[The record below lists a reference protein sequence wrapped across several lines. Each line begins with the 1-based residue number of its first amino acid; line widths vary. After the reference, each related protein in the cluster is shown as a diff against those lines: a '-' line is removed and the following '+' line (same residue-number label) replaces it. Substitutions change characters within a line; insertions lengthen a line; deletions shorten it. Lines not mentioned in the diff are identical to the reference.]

1 METNGFTWPSIV
13 QALAAVA
20 YLVLAWYLS
29 NQQSKLSKQ
38 QNQLTERQNAISE
51 QHRKLAEQQNT
62 LLEQQNRL
70 AIYDKRYELNKIF
83 IELVNDLVDI
93 DFLDSNQTKEQ
104 LFNKSNNII
113 SLMGSRTIA
122 RDSLFDKEFNTLFND
137 KIYQIS
143 KIINTIYYIKA
154 EFESDISVS
163 RSARPCFVKYAEQ
176 QMMILKA
183 AKEVSE
189 KMEKEF
195 YLGDIQ
201 TKK

>member
-93 DFLDSNQTKEQ
+93 DFLDSNQTKE
-104 LFNKSNNII
+104 
-113 SLMGSRTIA
+113 
-122 RDSLFDKEFNTLFND
+122 
-137 KIYQIS
+137 
-143 KIINTIYYIKA
+143 
-154 EFESDISVS
+154 
-163 RSARPCFVKYAEQ
+163 
-176 QMMILKA
+176 
-183 AKEVSE
+183 
-189 KMEKEF
+189 
-195 YLGDIQ
+195 
-201 TKK
+201 